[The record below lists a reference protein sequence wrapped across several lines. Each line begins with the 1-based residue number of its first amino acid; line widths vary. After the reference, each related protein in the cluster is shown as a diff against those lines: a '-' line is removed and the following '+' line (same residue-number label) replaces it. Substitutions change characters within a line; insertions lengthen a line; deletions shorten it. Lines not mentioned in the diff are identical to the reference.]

1 MKTEYSPFW
10 NSKLK
15 SKEGWLNLLIACRS
29 WNCLFTKVAKGF
41 KHGRSSSAARV
52 YVNKLKMNN
61 SSRSPI
67 SNIYIKLKT
76 SLGRVIIMITL
87 NVKGRI
93 PLPNRIKRSV
103 ISIMVLRWE
112 ISITNNFSG
121 RSSSSFNTPLWCKQS
136 ETLRITDYKFVV
148 VVVWQQLPV
157 DNWTEIELD

>member
-15 SKEGWLNLLIACRS
+15 SKEGWFNLLIACRS

-41 KHGRSSSAARV
+41 KHVRSLSAARV
-52 YVNKLKMNN
+52 YVNKLK
-61 SSRSPI
+61 
-67 SNIYIKLKT
+67 T
-76 SLGRVIIMITL
+76 SLDRVIIMISL

-93 PLPNRIKRSV
+93 PLPNRMKRSV

-121 RSSSSFNTPLWCKQS
+121 RSLSSFNTPLWCKQS

>member
-15 SKEGWLNLLIACRS
+15 SKEGWFNLPIACRS
-29 WNCLFTKVAKGF
+29 WNCLFTKA

-52 YVNKLKMNN
+52 YVKKLKMNN
-61 SSRSPI
+61 SARSPV
-67 SNIYIKLKT
+67 SNIYQVENFT
-76 SLGRVIIMITL
+76 DRVIIMITL

-103 ISIMVLRWE
+103 ISIMVLRWD

-148 VVVWQQLPV
+148 VVVW
-157 DNWTEIELD
+157 